1 MPRAR
6 SPIIAGGV
14 NGGTP
19 TARAR
24 CKGGRSAQNAN
35 TRTRPCDGPRGV
47 RAFLST
53 ECPTGGVAAYRRF
66 SCGDNQRLA
75 TGRLGR
81 ADLALDTELLWTRRQ
96 VEQCEFD
103 ELAEGAVEMFRRGK
117 RSVPRPR
124 LRIRIELEMKDHRRP
139 PERRRALVS
148 DEQFEL
154 ASKPP
159 PRLAL
164 GETSISADRQRRL
177 NRIRLSHP
185 DLVDRRAFPCV
196 HAPPPMRGT
205 RNVRNPKA
213 HARLTRHACSRQ
225 I

>member
-148 DEQFEL
+148 TNSSSWL
-154 ASKPP
+154 ANRLRASLSEKPASP
-159 PRLAL
+159 P
-164 GETSISADRQRRL
+164 TVSAD
-177 NRIRLSHP
+177 STES
-185 DLVDRRAFPCV
+185 VSA
-196 HAPPPMRGT
+196 T
-205 RNVRNPKA
+205 
-213 HARLTRHACSRQ
+213 Q
-225 I
+225 IS